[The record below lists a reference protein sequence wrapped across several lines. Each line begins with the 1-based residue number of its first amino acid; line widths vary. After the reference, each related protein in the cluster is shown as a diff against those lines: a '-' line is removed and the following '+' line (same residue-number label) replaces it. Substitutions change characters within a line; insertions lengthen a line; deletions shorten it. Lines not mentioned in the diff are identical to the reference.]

1 MAERKFAPCRIAPR
15 PKKAAKTRARNAR
28 ARAIKAK
35 ARAEAALS
43 EKALLDARAKAYSDM
58 EPHVCNLAR
67 GASLAMAVF
76 EDAEL
81 FLFAVEQLETMT
93 ERFRANYYANE
104 FPPE

>member
-1 MAERKFAPCRIAPR
+1 MRS
-15 PKKAAKTRARNAR
+15 PKATKAAKTRAKNTRFRVADAIAR
-28 ARAIKAK
+28 S
-35 ARAEAALS
+35 EAALS
-43 EKALLDARAKAYSDM
+43 EKTLIEARAKAYRDM

-81 FLFAVEQLETMT
+81 FLFAVEQLDAMT
-93 ERFRANYYANE
+93 ERFRERYYAAE

>member
-1 MAERKFAPCRIAPR
+1 MRS
-15 PKKAAKTRARNAR
+15 PKATKAAKTRARNAR

-35 ARAEAALS
+35 ARAEVEIS
-43 EKALLDARAKAYSDM
+43 EKAMLEARSKAYSDM
-58 EPHVCNLAR
+58 EPYVCNLAR

-81 FLFAVEQLETMT
+81 FLFAVEQLDAMT
-93 ERFRANYYANE
+93 ERFRERYYAAE